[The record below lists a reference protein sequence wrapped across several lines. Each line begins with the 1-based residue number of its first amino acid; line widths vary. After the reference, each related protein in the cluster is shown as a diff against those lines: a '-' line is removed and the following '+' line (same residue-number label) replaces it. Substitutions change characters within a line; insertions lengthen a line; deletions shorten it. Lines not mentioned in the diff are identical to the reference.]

1 MECLRQAWQIRRFL
15 ILFLTPVI
23 FSPIPVWIQS
33 SEAYTAYVIVIMAV
47 YWCTEAMPLAATAFI
62 PIVLFPVFGV
72 LPSSTVCAQYLKD
85 LNFLFV
91 GGLLVAVAIEDT
103 NLHKRI
109 ALRVLLF
116 LGAKPKWLMFG
127 FMLTTAILSMWISN
141 TATTAMMVPIVQ
153 AVINQIESKD
163 DDVEKMEL
171 EDLNNDDEDKRQS
184 FAEKAVLAHFVVLM
198 LLWLTRDPKF
208 ISGWSVLFKD
218 KYVTDSTCAM
228 FIAISLFMFP
238 LEAPTWTCR
247 NPADE
252 SSSNSDCGSI
262 LTWAAVHQ
270 KMAWNVIILLGG
282 GFAMAEACKES
293 GLSKW
298 IGVQLSGLD
307 QIPPAVILFLITI
320 LIAFITEFTSN
331 TSTANIFLPLMAE
344 LAIGIGVNPLY
355 FVLTAAIACSFAF
368 MLPVATAPN
377 AIAFS
382 YGSLTVMDMVKA
394 GAILNVICIVVANI
408 NMNTLGSA
416 MFDVHS
422 FPEWVKSDAITTV
435 ETIANISVV

>member
-282 GFAMAEACKES
+282 GFAMAEACK
-293 GLSKW
+293 
-298 IGVQLSGLD
+298 
-307 QIPPAVILFLITI
+307 
-320 LIAFITEFTSN
+320 
-331 TSTANIFLPLMAE
+331 
-344 LAIGIGVNPLY
+344 AIGIGVNPLY